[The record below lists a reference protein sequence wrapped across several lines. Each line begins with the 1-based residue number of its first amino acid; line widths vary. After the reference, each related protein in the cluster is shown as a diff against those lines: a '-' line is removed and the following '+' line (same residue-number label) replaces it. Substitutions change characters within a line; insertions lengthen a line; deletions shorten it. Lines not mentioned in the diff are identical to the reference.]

1 MEIRPILSA
10 LLRSKTGAILI
21 AAQVALTL
29 AIVTNALYVVND
41 RLAIAARPSGVDEGN
56 VFQINYNGFRE
67 IDDQVQMQK
76 RDVEVL
82 RAIPGV
88 VSVAW
93 TNQLPMT
100 QDGWGM
106 GLSVDST
113 QAGVGAAAYF
123 SPDPL
128 VETLGL
134 KLVEGRDFDES
145 DMHEYD
151 QRVSSMKAE
160 SVIITRQL
168 GGRLFPDE
176 ASYVGKTVWFS
187 GGGEPLPLRIVG
199 VVDQLMTPFAQNS
212 DNAYNSFILPIRFV
226 ATQAQYAVH
235 TEPGQLGRVMAEAE
249 KALTGLRHDRVLLN
263 NRSMAEIRNSRYR
276 NQIAVA
282 GMLVAVTIGLLIVT
296 ASGIVGMASLWV
308 GQRRKQIGTRRAL
321 GATRG
326 QILRYF
332 ITENVMITGIGIVA
346 GAGLAIALNLL
357 LVEQIAL
364 ARLPL
369 SYVAAGMA
377 VLLALG
383 VAAVLG
389 PAYRAAAVPPAVA
402 TRGA

>member
-41 RLAIAARPSGVDEGN
+41 RLAIAARPSGVDEAN
-56 VFQINYNGFRE
+56 VFLINYAGFRE
-67 IDDQVQMQK
+67 TDDRVQMQK

-93 TNQLPMT
+93 TNQMPMT

-106 GLSVDST
+106 GLAVDPT
-113 QAGVGAAAYF
+113 QTGIGAAAYF
-123 SPDPL
+123 TPDPL
-128 VETLGL
+128 IDTLGL
-134 KLVEGRDFDES
+134 KLIEGRDFEES
-145 DMHEYD
+145 DVLEYD
-151 QRVSSMKAE
+151 QRFNSLRAE

-168 GGRLFPDE
+168 GERLFPDE
-176 ASYVGKTVWFS
+176 TSFVGKTVWFG
-187 GGGEPLPLRIVG
+187 GGGEPQPLRIIG
-199 VVDQLMTPFAQNS
+199 VVEQLMTPFAQNS
-212 DNAYNSFILPIRFV
+212 VNAYSSFILPVRFV
-226 ATQAQYAVH
+226 ATLAQYAVR
-235 TEPGQLGRVMAEAE
+235 TEPGQLGRVMTEAE
-249 KALTGLRHDRVLLN
+249 QALGALRNDRVLLN
-263 NRSMAEIRNSRYR
+263 NRSMAQIRNERYR
-276 NQIAVA
+276 NQVAVA
-282 GMLVAVTIGLLIVT
+282 GMLVAVTVGLLIVT

-308 GQRRKQIGTRRAL
+308 SQRRRQIGTRRAL

-332 ITENVMITGIGIVA
+332 ITENVMITGVGIAIGA
-346 GAGLAIALNLL
+346 ALAIGLNLL
-357 LVEQIAL
+357 LVSEIAL

-369 SYVAAGMA
+369 GYVGVGMIA
-377 VLLALG
+377 LLALG